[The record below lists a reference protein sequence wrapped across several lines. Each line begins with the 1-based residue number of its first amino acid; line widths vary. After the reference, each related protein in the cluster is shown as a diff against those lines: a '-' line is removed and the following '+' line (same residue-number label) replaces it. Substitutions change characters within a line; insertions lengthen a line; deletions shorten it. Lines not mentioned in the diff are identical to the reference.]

1 MTTQPD
7 LRQHRQPTAPAGA
20 DDRWDAQGSAQIA
33 MDYAHRMFERQHVML
48 PPLGFQVD
56 WADQPSRHKLYLDTV
71 RVPLPEPFRSLP
83 SITLSEAVGSARQ
96 ARTPG
101 ISAAPELGVLATMLG
116 CYGLVGR
123 RTTPN
128 WNPDSDAKIRA
139 AQAVWA
145 RPTASGGGRYP
156 AESYLVTGRC
166 GALPPGVYHYDTAHH
181 SLDRLSVGDQC
192 DALAEATGVRADLYA
207 VSTLRFWKNTFK
219 YNSFGYHVVTQDAG
233 ALLASWRLVLAAHR
247 IPAEPVLWFDESVVG
262 AVLEVDGCEEAP
274 FVVVPLGPTAASP
287 PGPGTPGPGAPRP
300 GARIGGNTPHRVW
313 EQSRRTRSFEMVSS
327 VHAAALVGGRPRPG
341 PGAAQGGAD
350 FAPFAGGS
358 DVLALPDPVPLPAD
372 LDLGE
377 SLRGRRTSF
386 GLLRARPP
394 LDARDLGWV
403 LSSVARAGLAGTDVA
418 PAPRGHPWTR
428 QWVLANSVAGLEQRA
443 YGYDAERHGLVAG
456 PALEVD
462 RLQTLYALGNYSLP
476 EVAAIIVVTGRLDA
490 LVTAYGARGY
500 RMLSIE
506 AGSAVQTAYL
516 AATARGLGVG
526 AVLGLDNIRIDEL
539 LGIAGTGERSM
550 IFMLLGHERTPTLR
564 YDHDLYRGSRGATGA
579 ARGGTIQ

>member
-1 MTTQPD
+1 MTTPPD
-7 LRQHRQPTAPAGA
+7 LRHHRQPTAPSGA
-20 DDRWDAQGSAQIA
+20 DDRWETQGSEQIA

-71 RVPLPEPFRSLP
+71 KVPLPEPFRSLP
-83 SITLSEAVGSARQ
+83 SIRLDEAVRSARC
-96 ARTPG
+96 AGATE
-101 ISAAPELGVLATMLG
+101 APELDVLATMLG
-116 CYGLVGR
+116 CYGLTGR

-128 WNPDSDAKIRA
+128 WNPDSDAKIQAARA
-139 AQAVWA
+139 LWA
-145 RPTASGGGRYP
+145 RPTASGGGMYP
-156 AESYLVTGRC
+156 AESYLVIGRS
-166 GALPPGVYHYDTAHH
+166 GPLPAGVYHYDTAHH

-192 DALAEATGVRADLYA
+192 DAIAAATGVRADLYA

-219 YNSFGYHVVTQDAG
+219 YHSFGYHVVTQDAG
-233 ALLASWRLVLAAHR
+233 ALLASWRLVLAAHHR
-247 IPAEPVLWFDESVVG
+247 PVEPVLWFDESAVG
-262 AVLEVDGCEEAP
+262 AVLDVDGCDEAP
-274 FVVVPLGPTAASP
+274 FVVVPLGHTTKSP
-287 PGPGTPGPGAPRP
+287 APATPGPGA
-300 GARIGGNTPHRVW
+300 RIGWNTRHRIW
-313 EQSRRTRSFEMVSS
+313 EQSRRTHSFEMVSR

-341 PGAAQGGAD
+341 PGTAQAGTA
-350 FAPFAGGS
+350 FAPLRG
-358 DVLALPDPVPLPAD
+358 DVLTLPEPGPGPAD

-377 SLRGRRTSF
+377 SLRGRRSSF
-386 GLLRARPP
+386 GLFTARPP
-394 LDARDLGWV
+394 LDVRDVGWV

-428 QWVLANSVAGLEQRA
+428 QWVLASSVAGLEQRV
-443 YGYDAERHGLVAG
+443 YGYDAARHSLVAG
-456 PALEVD
+456 PALEVS
-462 RLQTLYALGNYSLP
+462 RLQALYALDNYSMP

-490 LVTAYGARGY
+490 LVAAYGARGY

-550 IFMLLGHERTPTLR
+550 NFMLLGHERTPRLH
-564 YDHDLYRGSRGATGA
+564 YDHDLYRDRRGETGA
-579 ARGGTIQ
+579 AREGTVQ